1 MRHADLLSR
10 SNSNDSHASVSALY
24 DTAVWYL
31 KWVCDHVAVW
41 GVCLV
46 VG

>member
-1 MRHADLLSR
+1 MRHNYLLQEATV
-10 SNSNDSHASVSALY
+10 NSSDSHASVSALY

-31 KWVCDHVAVW
+31 VWVCGRV

>member
-1 MRHADLLSR
+1 MRHADLLR
-10 SNSNDSHASVSALY
+10 EATNSSDSQASVSALY
-24 DTAVWYL
+24 DTAGWYL
-31 KWVCDHVAVW
+31 VWVCGRV